1 MIFKRFETDDIIQGN
16 PSEVTTGLWTGDTGS
31 LASFITSSVQVADVS
46 SKYYVNLF
54 DSAAAD
60 QEIQF
65 AVAYG
70 NIDGGGAATLVQ
82 DDNAVLETTATY
94 LQYKNLLLDPTD
106 DYFTFGTFNAHHIY
120 VINIQRARI
129 RGRLDAGNWSL
140 VLSGSRGR
148 STFIDDSL
156 QTLGANVSFGKSG
169 RVFNIVSGSLTGVSG
184 STIAATSSSNAGTYG
199 LCYPDLGI
207 LVFNPSA
214 VSESVGFIVKG
225 ENSSSLANMAVGG
238 WSTPF
243 TPYTSS
249 LVSNAGLGYPQYN
262 HWGFIRS
269 IQLGADFQARSS
281 EIISS
286 THYFVRL
293 RNKEFNYTNN
303 PTFYNLSNGT
313 INNEDFVNDPK
324 VYVTTIGLYNDNN
337 ELLAVGKLSQPVEKS
352 FSKEALI
359 RVRLDF

>member
-31 LASFITSSVQVADVS
+31 LAQFVTSSTQVAS
-46 SKYYVNLF
+46 ETSKYYVNIF
-54 DSAAAD
+54 DTDAAD

-65 AVAYG
+65 AVSYG
-70 NIDGGGAATLVQ
+70 HIEGGGAATLSQ
-82 DDNAVLETTATY
+82 DDNAKLETQATY

-106 DYFTFGTFNAHHIY
+106 DYFTFGTFTSKEIY
-120 VINIQRARI
+120 VINLQRART
-129 RGRLDAGNWSL
+129 RGRLDAGNWQL
-140 VLSGSRGR
+140 VLSGSRGT

-169 RVFNIVSGSLTGVSG
+169 RVFNVVSGSLTGVSG
-184 STIAATSSSNAGTYG
+184 STIAATSSSNAGVFG

-207 LVFNPSA
+207 VVFNPA
-214 VSESVGFIVKG
+214 AISESVGFIVKG
-225 ENSSSLANMAVGG
+225 ENSSSLTNMAPAWNV
-238 WSTPF
+238 PF
-243 TPYTSS
+243 TPYTAS
-249 LVSNAGLGYPQYN
+249 LAGSGGTYYSQYN
-262 HWGFIRS
+262 HWAFVRS

-313 INNEDFVNDPK
+313 ITNEEFVSNPK

-337 ELLAVGKLSQPVEKS
+337 ELLAVAKTSKPIEKS
-352 FSKEALI
+352 FEKEALI

>member
-1 MIFKRFETDDIIQGN
+1 MIFKRFDTDDIIQGN

-31 LASFITSSVQVADVS
+31 LIGFITSSTQVASDS
-46 SKYYVNLF
+46 SKYYVNIY
-54 DSAAAD
+54 DVDGAD

-70 NIDGGGAATLVQ
+70 HAEGGGSSTLAQ
-82 DDNAVLETTATY
+82 DDNAKLETKVTY

-106 DYFTFGTFNAHHIY
+106 DYFTFGTFTSKHIY
-120 VINIQRARI
+120 VVNIQRSRT
-129 RGRLDAGNWSL
+129 RGRLDAGNWQL
-140 VLSGSRGR
+140 VLSGSRGT

-156 QTLGANVSFGKSG
+156 QTLGANVTFGKSG
-169 RVFNIVSGSLTGVSG
+169 RIFNIVSGSLTGESG

-214 VSESVGFIVKG
+214 ISESVGFTAKT
-225 ENSSSLANMAVGG
+225 ETSSSLTNMAPV
-238 WSTPF
+238 WNTPF
-243 TPYTSS
+243 APYTAS
-249 LVSNAGLGYPQYN
+249 LVGSSGTYYPQYN
-262 HWGFIRS
+262 HWAFVRS
-269 IQLGADFQARSS
+269 MQLAGDFQARSS

-303 PTFYNLSNGT
+303 PSFYNLSNGT
-313 INNEDFVNDPK
+313 INNEDFVNNPR

-337 ELLAVGKLSQPVEKS
+337 ELLAVGKLSKPIEKTYE
-352 FSKEALI
+352 KEALI

>member
-1 MIFKRFETDDIIQGN
+1 MIFKRFDTDDVIQGN

-31 LASFITSSVQVADVS
+31 LAAFVTSSTQIASDT
-46 SKYYVNLF
+46 SKYYVNIF
-54 DSAAAD
+54 DSATVAD
-60 QEIQF
+60 QEVQF

-70 NIDGGGAATLVQ
+70 HNEGGGSSTLAQ
-82 DDNAVLETTATY
+82 DDNAKLETKATY

-106 DYFTFGTFNAHHIY
+106 DFFTFGTYTSLDIY
-120 VINIQRARI
+120 VINLQRART

-140 VLSGSRGR
+140 VLSGSRGT

-184 STIAATSSSNAGTYG
+184 STIAATSSSNAGVFG

-207 LVFNPSA
+207 LVFNPAA
-214 VSESVGFIVKG
+214 VSESVGFVANG
-225 ENSSSLANMAVGG
+225 ENSSSLTNMAPSWDAPFSAYTGSLAGSGG
-238 WSTPF
+238 T
-243 TPYTSS
+243 Y
-249 LVSNAGLGYPQYN
+249 YPQYN
-262 HWGFIRS
+262 HWALVRS
-269 IQLGADFQARSS
+269 MQLGLDFQARSS

-303 PTFYNLSNGT
+303 PSFYNLSNGT
-313 INNEDFVNDPK
+313 ISNEEFVSNPK

-337 ELLAVGKLSQPVEKS
+337 ELLAVAKTSRPVEKS
-352 FSKEALI
+352 FEKEALI

>member
-31 LASFITSSVQVADVS
+31 LAGFVTSSTQVASDS
-46 SKYYVNLF
+46 SKYYVNIF
-54 DSAAAD
+54 DTSAAD
-60 QEIQF
+60 QEVQF

-70 NIDGGGAATLVQ
+70 HADGGAASTLAQ
-82 DDNAVLETTATY
+82 DDTAKLETKVTY

-106 DYFTFGTFNAHHIY
+106 DYFTFGTFTSHHIY
-120 VINIQRARI
+120 VVNIQRART
-129 RGRLDAGNWSL
+129 RGRLDAGNWEL
-140 VLSGSRGR
+140 VLSGSRGK
-148 STFIDDSL
+148 SHFIDDSL

-184 STIAATSSSNAGTYG
+184 STIAATSSSNAGTFG

-214 VSESVGFIVKG
+214 ISESVGFIVKG
-225 ENSSSLANMAVGG
+225 ENSSSLTNMAPA
-238 WSTPF
+238 WNLPF
-243 TPYTSS
+243 APYTAS
-249 LVSNAGLGYPQYN
+249 LAGSAGVYYPQYS
-262 HWGFIRS
+262 HWAFVRS
-269 IQLGADFQARSS
+269 MQLGNDFQARSS

-293 RNKEFNYTNN
+293 RNKEYNYTNN

-313 INNEDFVNDPK
+313 INNEDFVNNPR
-324 VYVTTIGLYNDNN
+324 VYVTTVGLYNDNN
-337 ELLAVGKLSQPVEKS
+337 ELLAVGKLSKPVEKS
-352 FSKEALI
+352 FEKEALI